1 MSGSYSMKGTQP
13 VGPGR
18 KKGSLATNGSG
29 PPPLSYPAD
38 PPDDENM
45 NEIISENVEL
55 TVYLPNGTQ
64 NQMTIE
70 PNIPMM
76 DLLINLAQSSKL
88 NPASH
93 SLKVLTGD
101 KWRQIDF
108 KANKTIGVLAGDDG
122 KVSVQVVKKQ
132 REDKVKQKVANQP
145 FEMTY
150 RFTVNLPGNQKEVIR
165 ISPKQSL
172 GEVRSIICAKKN
184 FDPTQYLFILP
195 TDPSSSVDDST
206 SVGDLKSNEINFE
219 SVAVLRAA
227 EARSMPDLAYA
238 AAKSGSESKEPR
250 PSDNAPFMPSAGE
263 KKAKRGFFSM
273 LSKKE
278 KKFKLQTSSEIEDVR
293 SRPKKAESFN
303 VGQQQPRQ
311 RPHTMHADS
320 GELDHFNLRNTTGD
334 LHKYSDFRKS
344 TGLLPVNENL
354 ALSAKSDSGLEA
366 PSKKGGKKRA
376 APLPPHIAAKPRT
389 VQVEINVQPQSNEPR
404 IEDVSEVRLP
414 LKKNHSR
421 NSSDSSGYHE
431 LTVSGADSPDANKTD
446 NLQTTLDTTS
456 IDSAEHFNGDSGI
469 RDMSPMRARNLGQIP
484 GSRDSSA
491 EPERPPV
498 LNRKKKR
505 APLPPPGMTAVPE
518 PAQPTTTQATTNIGE
533 RPPPCGATAMD
544 EELSALQAMEEVT
557 MKFNIDDSDEDEEH
571 FDTDRE
577 PGLAMMETSSLHSED
592 GELDLNHRQRPPTFV
607 APPPPSEPPPEDSE
621 PVNINMITHTVDIG
635 VGDST
640 TSSAPSSSKSSP
652 KSISSRRDSMSSN
665 SSINTIEDLSQAF
678 KLTIAMGEEALGI
691 DTDDNVSEHGDNS
704 VQDELNA
711 AMPEFKA
718 HISSL
723 AAEGGEEGPTSQRS
737 QTSSSDASSRE
748 REAANHDSL
757 AIDRTNEG
765 NRESAEITYEFTV
778 DTVPADF
785 QNGQKSDSSD
795 EESFVTEEVIEYF
808 PAQPDLDVGSP
819 RKIPDLES
827 PKEHAHSVSVHP
839 HEVFG
844 DIKLENGGEKV
855 SETVDQPAEPE
866 VHEKEEFVISLDELS
881 NMDFSATDPN
891 QSAKPK
897 RESDVPKV
905 NYRIEFRSSL
915 DMDSYEALP
924 AYAMQETIEPASVS
938 VVNQEPVF
946 YDDEEE
952 EEYTKDISVK
962 DKCSELSFTP
972 NSEGEAEHLMEEKSI
987 SMIALPAERT
997 PVKSPPQETTYSSSS
1012 QVGLSQGAGNP
1023 EPSPRSEEGDAGL
1036 QAQYSVMQDQMAQW
1050 QNQLLANQQLLAN
1063 SASPELTTSGP
1074 ADQSS
1079 LQFQQL
1085 QLQIQMQQQ
1094 MLLQLQQSMASLALQ
1109 NSLAAQQVH
1118 PQQAQIPNQ
1127 ALSTPPQSVGSASPQ
1142 QTGFQTSTPLPEMP
1156 TMRVHSP
1163 RQETSPVLN
1172 AQPAAPPPPPAPAPI
1187 TKIKPS
1193 KADAKYSKPKQK
1205 KFDRQLDPREQLMLD
1220 IRNFGKKGLIKVPV
1234 KATHWHK

>member
-1 MSGSYSMKGTQP
+1 M
-13 VGPGR
+13 R
-18 KKGSLATNGSG
+18 
-29 PPPLSYPAD
+29 
-38 PPDDENM
+38 
-45 NEIISENVEL
+45 
-55 TVYLPNGTQ
+55 
-64 NQMTIE
+64 
-70 PNIPMM
+70 
-76 DLLINLAQSSKL
+76 
-88 NPASH
+88 
-93 SLKVLTGD
+93 
-101 KWRQIDF
+101 
-108 KANKTIGVLAGDDG
+108 
-122 KVSVQVVKKQ
+122 
-132 REDKVKQKVANQP
+132 
-145 FEMTY
+145 
-150 RFTVNLPGNQKEVIR
+150 RFMLDVGNQKEVIR

-250 PSDNAPFMPSAGE
+250 P
-263 KKAKRGFFSM
+263 K
-273 LSKKE
+273 
-278 KKFKLQTSSEIEDVR
+278 IEDVR

-389 VQVEINVQPQSNEPR
+389 VQVEINVQPQSNEP
-404 IEDVSEVRLP
+404 
-414 LKKNHSR
+414 H
-421 NSSDSSGYHE
+421 SSGYHE

-621 PVNINMITHTVDIG
+621 PVNINMITHTVDI
-635 VGDST
+635 V
-640 TSSAPSSSKSSP
+640 
-652 KSISSRRDSMSSN
+652 SSRRDSMSSN

-704 VQDELNA
+704 
-711 AMPEFKA
+711 
-718 HISSL
+718 
-723 AAEGGEEGPTSQRS
+723 
-737 QTSSSDASSRE
+737 TSSSDASSRE

-1220 IRNFGKKGLIKVPV
+1220 IRNFGKKGLIKVGNNEH
-1234 KATHWHK
+1234 TML